1 MRNIKTYENYEVLL
15 TIFYANAFWT
25 ASFSLITDASSWNNT
40 NQSNS
45 IAIE

>member
-1 MRNIKTYENYEVLL
+1 MRNIKTYGNYEILL
-15 TIFYANAFWT
+15 SIFNANAFWT
-25 ASFSLITDASSWNNT
+25 APFSLITNASSWNNT